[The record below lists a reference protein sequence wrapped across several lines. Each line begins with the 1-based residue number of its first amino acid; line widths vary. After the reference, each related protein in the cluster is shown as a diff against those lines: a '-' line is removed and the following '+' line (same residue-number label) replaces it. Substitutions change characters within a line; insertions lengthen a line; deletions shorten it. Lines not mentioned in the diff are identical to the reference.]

1 MVDLLQLAERVGVEV
16 TVAGE
21 EVQLLEEGRALL
33 GEQLPPDI
41 LRFDLSP
48 QTAITSTTS
57 GTVSRR
63 RFSMPIFRVIV
74 ELGQPLHEPRMW
86 R

>member
-1 MVDLLQLAERVGVEV
+1 MLGHAEAAVLEGVEV
-16 TVAGE
+16 AVAGE
-21 EVQLLEEGRALL
+21 EVELLKQRWALL
-33 GEQLPPDI
+33 GEELPPHV
-41 LRFDLSP
+41 RGFDLPP
-48 QTAITSTTS
+48 QTDMTSTTS

-63 RFSMPIFRVIV
+63 RFSMPIFSVMV